1 MDLIDL
7 SNRPYIWKHNQS
19 KTLINIEKN
28 GHDSTD
34 YVSPDGDEKLWADGS
49 FLPANL
55 KYEDTVDVTVE
66 ELDSQ

>member
-34 YVSPDGDEKLWADGS
+34 YGDKLWADGS